1 MKFYSNNN
9 VYEEAIKRIEF
20 FFDEFEEVIVGFSGG
35 KDSTVTLHLALE
47 VAEKRNRLPLKVLF
61 IDQEAEWQGTIDY
74 VKKVMYDERV
84 EPLWFQMPI
93 VITNN
98 ASTEHRYS
106 YCWDENKKEEW
117 LHPKDPISIKENK
130 YNCERFHDLFKAILQ
145 VDFKDKKTCYLAGVR
160 TQEAPKR
167 LMSLTSGLTYKDITY
182 GKQLTKALGH
192 YTFYPIYDWEIKDI
206 WKYIYDNDIEYC
218 KIYDEMYKHGVTIND
233 MRISNLHHETSIQ
246 ALLLVQEIEPK
257 TWNKISSRVAGS
269 NSIKHLKGEAFKCP
283 KEVPSMFNSWKEYFM
298 HLKDNLIKE
307 EKYQEQIM
315 KRIDN
320 LKKYMLNQ
328 IVEDDIYRTA
338 IKTILSSDWDFTK
351 MINFTTGHQFQS
363 IKRFVNNTIT
373 EDNIEYCRKYNKYI
387 KDLI

>member
-9 VYEEAIKRIEF
+9 VYEESINRIEY

-35 KDSTVTLHLALE
+35 KDSTVTLNLALE
-47 VAEKRNRLPLKVLF
+47 VAEKKNRLPLKVLF

-74 VKKVMYDERV
+74 VKKVMYDNRV

-130 YNCERFHDLFKAILQ
+130 YNCERFHDLFKAILE

-182 GKQLTKALGH
+182 GKQLSKALGH
-192 YTFYPIYDWEIKDI
+192 YTFYPIYDWEIKDV
-206 WKYIYDNDIEYC
+206 WKYINDNNIPYN
-218 KIYDEMYKHGVTIND
+218 KIYDEMYKHQVSIND

-246 ALLLVQEIEPK
+246 NLLLVQEIEPK
-257 TWNKISSRVAGS
+257 TWNKISSSIAGS
-269 NSIKHLKGEAFKCP
+269 NSIKHLKTDAFTCP
-283 KEVPSMFNSWKEYFM
+283 KELPYMFNDWEEYAYY
-298 HLKDNLIKE
+298 LADNLIKE
-307 EKYQEQIM
+307 NKYKEALYKQIN
-315 KRIDN
+315 K
-320 LKKYMLNQ
+320 LKKYIINDLIKNA
-328 IVEDDIYRTA
+328 VYRNV
-338 IKTILSSDWDFTK
+338 INTILSSDWDFTK
-351 MINFTTGHQFQS
+351 LKNFMTSQHFNTVKKYVDGKINA
-363 IKRFVNNTIT
+363 
-373 EDNIEYCRKYNKYI
+373 DNIEINRKYDKYI
-387 KDLI
+387 KGLI

>member
-1 MKFYSNNN
+1 
-9 VYEEAIKRIEF
+9 
-20 FFDEFEEVIVGFSGG
+20 
-35 KDSTVTLHLALE
+35 
-47 VAEKRNRLPLKVLF
+47 
-61 IDQEAEWQGTIDY
+61 
-74 VKKVMYDERV
+74 MYDERV

-206 WKYIYDNDIEYC
+206 WKYDRDW
-218 KIYDEMYKHGVTIND
+218 
-233 MRISNLHHETSIQ
+233 ET
-246 ALLLVQEIEPK
+246 
-257 TWNKISSRVAGS
+257 
-269 NSIKHLKGEAFKCP
+269 H
-283 KEVPSMFNSWKEYFM
+283 
-298 HLKDNLIKE
+298 
-307 EKYQEQIM
+307 
-315 KRIDN
+315 
-320 LKKYMLNQ
+320 
-328 IVEDDIYRTA
+328 
-338 IKTILSSDWDFTK
+338 
-351 MINFTTGHQFQS
+351 
-363 IKRFVNNTIT
+363 
-373 EDNIEYCRKYNKYI
+373 
-387 KDLI
+387 

>member
-9 VYEEAIKRIEF
+9 VYEEAINRIEYF
-20 FFDEFEEVIVGFSGG
+20 FNEFEEVIVGFSGG
-35 KDSTVTLHLALE
+35 KDSTVTLNLALE
-47 VAEKRNRLPLKVLF
+47 VAEKKNRLPLKVLF

-84 EPLWFQMPI
+84 DPLWFQMPI

-130 YNCERFHDLFKAILQ
+130 YNCIRFHDLFKAILE

-167 LMSLTSGLTYKDITY
+167 LMALTSGLTYKDITY
-182 GKQLTKALGH
+182 GKQLSKALGH

-206 WKYIYDNDIEYC
+206 WKYINDNNISYN
-218 KIYDEMYKHGVTIND
+218 KIYDEMYKHQVSIND

-246 ALLLVQEIEPK
+246 NLLLVQEIEPE
-257 TWNKISSRVAGS
+257 TWNKISSRIAGS
-269 NSIKHLKGEAFKCP
+269 NSIKHLKTDAFTCP
-283 KEVPSMFNSWKEYFM
+283 KELPYMFNDWEEYAYY
-298 HLKDNLIKE
+298 LADNLIKE
-307 EKYQEQIM
+307 NKYKEALYKQIN
-315 KRIDN
+315 K
-320 LKKYMLNQ
+320 LKKYIINDLIKNE
-328 IVEDDIYRTA
+328 VYRNV
-338 IKTILSSDWDFTK
+338 INTILSSDWDFTK
-351 MINFTTGHQFQS
+351 LKNFMTSQHFNTVKKYVDGKINA
-363 IKRFVNNTIT
+363 
-373 EDNIEYCRKYNKYI
+373 DNIEINRKYDKYI
-387 KDLI
+387 KGLI

>member
-1 MKFYSNNN
+1 MKYYSKNN
-9 VYEEAIKRIEF
+9 VYEEAINRIEF
-20 FFDEFEEVIVGFSGG
+20 LFDEFEEVIVGFSGG

-74 VKKVMYDERV
+74 VKKVMYDKRV

-106 YCWDENKKEEW
+106 NCWDPEKKDEW
-117 LHPKDPISIKENK
+117 LHPQDKISITENV
-130 YNCERFHDLFKAILQ
+130 YNCDRFHDLFKAILK

-167 LMSLTSGLTYKDITY
+167 LMSLTSGLTYKHITY

-192 YTFYPIYDWEIKDI
+192 YTFYPIYDWEISDI
-206 WKYIYDNDIEYC
+206 WKYIYDNNVEYN
-218 KIYDEMYKHGVTIND
+218 KIYDEMYKHGVTINN

-257 TWNKISSRVAGS
+257 TWNKISSRIAGS
-269 NSIKHLKGEAFKCP
+269 NSIKHLKENAFSCP
-283 KEVPSMFNSWKEYFM
+283 KELPPMFKSWKEYFY
-298 HLKDNLIKE
+298 HLKDNLINE
-307 EKYQEQIM
+307 QKYKDQLI
-315 KRIDN
+315 KRIDGIN
-320 LKKYMLNQ
+320 KFMINQ
-328 IVEDDIYRTA
+328 IIEDDIYRNG

-351 MINFTTGHQFQS
+351 MINFTTSPNFQS
-363 IKRFVNNTIT
+363 LKHYVNGTLT
-373 EDNIEYCRKYNKYI
+373 EKNIQINRKYNKYT
-387 KDLI
+387 KGLI

>member
-233 MRISNLHHETSIQ
+233 IRIANLHNETSIQ
-246 ALLLVQEIEPK
+246 QL
-257 TWNKISSRVAGS
+257 
-269 NSIKHLKGEAFKCP
+269 
-283 KEVPSMFNSWKEYFM
+283 
-298 HLKDNLIKE
+298 
-307 EKYQEQIM
+307 
-315 KRIDN
+315 
-320 LKKYMLNQ
+320 
-328 IVEDDIYRTA
+328 
-338 IKTILSSDWDFTK
+338 
-351 MINFTTGHQFQS
+351 
-363 IKRFVNNTIT
+363 
-373 EDNIEYCRKYNKYI
+373 
-387 KDLI
+387 

>member
-1 MKFYSNNN
+1 
-9 VYEEAIKRIEF
+9 
-20 FFDEFEEVIVGFSGG
+20 
-35 KDSTVTLHLALE
+35 
-47 VAEKRNRLPLKVLF
+47 
-61 IDQEAEWQGTIDY
+61 
-74 VKKVMYDERV
+74 MYDERV

-351 MINFTTGHQFQS
+351 MINFTTGPQFQS
-363 IKRFVNNTIT
+363 IKRFVHNTIT
-373 EDNIEYCRKYNKYI
+373 KDNIEYCRKYNKYI

>member
-1 MKFYSNNN
+1 MKFYNKTN
-9 VYEEAIKRIEF
+9 VYEESIKRIEF

-35 KDSTVTLHLALE
+35 KDSTVTLNLALE

-74 VKKVMYDERV
+74 VKKVMYDKRV

-106 YCWDENKKEEW
+106 YCWDESKKDEW

-130 YNCERFHDLFKAILQ
+130 YNCERFHDLFKAILK

-167 LMSLTSGLTYKDITY
+167 LMSLTTGLTYKDITY
-182 GKQLTKALGH
+182 GKQLTKELGH

-206 WKYIYDNDIEYC
+206 WKYIYDNNIEYC
-218 KIYDEMYKHGVTIND
+218 KIYDEMYKHGTKIND

-246 ALLLVQEIEPK
+246 ALLLVQEIEPI
-257 TWNKISSRVAGS
+257 TWNKISSRIAGS
-269 NSIKHLKGEAFKCP
+269 NSIKHLKSEAFKCP
-283 KEVPSMFNSWKEYFM
+283 KEIPFMFRSWKEYFE
-298 HLKDNLIKE
+298 HLNNNLVKE
-307 EKYQEQIM
+307 DKYREAM
-315 KRIDN
+315 LKRIERLERFMIN
-320 LKKYMLNQ
+320 E

-351 MINFTTGHQFQS
+351 MINFTTNQHFQTV
-363 IKRFVNNTIT
+363 KRYVNKTIGG
-373 EDNIEYCRKYNKYI
+373 DNLKYCLKYNKYT
-387 KDLI
+387 KGLI